1 VHNSYIFARQMQ
13 TQVVIDNKT
22 LFSIIQVDK
31 MSSVAEWSYSTSTCV
46 YKKASR
52 GTSVQGSCFHR
63 TNAHPIT
70 VGHLIYIY
78 MCRELIS
85 HAWGALPTCENHTHN
100 MASRFFLEAKVI
112 SWQRVIHSVRLSSCQ
127 TITQFRVDLSLEGQ
141 SDISCSECY
150 SSSLRTGWM

>member
-63 TNAHPIT
+63 TKCSSNNRWSP
-70 VGHLIYIY
+70 HLHLHVQGADLSRLRCSTN
-78 MCRELIS
+78 MWKS
-85 HAWGALPTCENHTHN
+85 HTQHGQP
-100 MASRFFLEAKVI
+100 FFLEAKVI